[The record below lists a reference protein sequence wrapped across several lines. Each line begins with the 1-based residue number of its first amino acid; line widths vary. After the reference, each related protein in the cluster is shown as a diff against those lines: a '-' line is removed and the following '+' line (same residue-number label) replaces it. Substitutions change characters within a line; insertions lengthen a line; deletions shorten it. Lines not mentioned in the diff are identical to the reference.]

1 MSYDTLE
8 QSVHDAA
15 PVEVYKFIGSF
26 TTYRYTSYY
35 EAVVVNGE
43 TYTPVPL
50 KRNAIKVGTQDD
62 SSLVLEIQIPFDV
75 DLVMDY
81 AYAQTPPSLLVEVR
95 RVHVGSDFATDW
107 KMLWSGY
114 ITAFTVTD
122 REAKLTVPSVFDR
135 VLRGDVPSA
144 YYQTPC
150 NHTLYDGRCGVS
162 RAANTTIANVVGV
175 TSTAIEVDND
185 GVADNLL
192 GAGEI
197 INQRTGERR
206 LVMSN
211 IANVITINYPFVDC
225 QVGDEVQLAKG
236 CDLAFFT
243 CVTSFSNGDRFG
255 GHPYMPGDN
264 PYEGSIG

>member
-1 MSYDTLE
+1 MSYETLE

-15 PVEVYKFIGSF
+15 PIEVYKFIGSF

-35 EAVVVNGE
+35 EEVTVGGE
-43 TYTPVPL
+43 TYTPVPM

-62 SSLVLEIQIPFDV
+62 SSLVLEIQLPFDV

-95 RVHVGSDFATDW
+95 RVHADSDLSADW

-114 ITAFTVTD
+114 ITAFTVTG

-175 TSTAIEVDND
+175 SSLAIEVDDD

-192 GAGEI
+192 AAGEI

-211 IANVITINYPFVDC
+211 IANVINVNFPFVDC
-225 QVGDEVQLAKG
+225 QIGDEVQLAKG
-236 CDLAFFT
+236 CDLAFAT
-243 CVTSFSNGDRFG
+243 CVNSFSNGDRFG

-264 PYEGSIG
+264 PFEGSVG